1 MRCDEC
7 GASLPGEERCLDR
20 FHALLAAEVY
30 NAELARMHGLTVLTY
45 YTQHPSRAKPWLQVA
60 NYAVLRRAFGEGRDW
75 LATLR
80 EGNTHANVARLKAT
94 VGPTM
99 PPWVV
104 TAPVAG
110 ELTVVDVDPVAPLG
124 QAEQVLA
131 WARSVAERRVL
142 PSAMPQAGESG
153 TKRRAA
159 GARTVRRGR

>member
-1 MRCDEC
+1 MQCDEC
-7 GASLPGEERCLDR
+7 GASLPDDEGCLER

-94 VGPTM
+94 VGPIM

-110 ELTVVDVDPVAPLG
+110 ELTAADVDPAAPSG

-142 PSAMPQAGESG
+142 PSAMPQVEGSG
-153 TKRRAA
+153 TAGRPGGGRAA
-159 GARTVRRGR
+159 RRGR